1 MKDTTVTAKAK
12 INNWA
17 KEAIELQE
25 EFETAM
31 NMAQNHQARY
41 DSGGDDSERK
51 NAIRY
56 LGKAWKA
63 AKRIAAIKESIHWEA
78 NALEKLYLSILETA
92 PPNSSDEANMLKADA
107 DYFKGVS
114 KKATAERDEF
124 LDVRRKTI
132 ARIRQ
137 LRLTTHSVATA

>member
-1 MKDTTVTAKAK
+1 MKDTTVKAKAK
-12 INNWA
+12 INAWA

-31 NMAQNHQARY
+31 NMAQNHQTRY
-41 DSGGDDSERK
+41 DSVGDDSERK
-51 NAIRY
+51 SAMRY

-78 NALEKLYLSILETA
+78 NALEKFYQSILETA
-92 PPNSSDEANMLKADA
+92 PPDSSDEANMLKADA

-114 KKATAERDEF
+114 KKATVERDEF
-124 LDVRRKTI
+124 LEVRRKTI

-137 LRLTTHSVATA
+137 LRLTTHDIATA

>member
-12 INNWA
+12 INTWA

-51 NAIRY
+51 SAIRY

-92 PPNSSDEANMLKADA
+92 PPDSSNEANMLKADA